1 VLCNRCAVDPIAKQS
16 YSRMTDESS
25 SRASHA
31 IQHVG
36 DGSPMRNGD
45 DEGDDARRGS
55 VCK

>member
-1 VLCNRCAVDPIAKQS
+1 MLCNRCAVDPIAKQS

-55 VCK
+55 VCM